1 MVATHSVTSD
11 PSKKM
16 ESLDDVAALSDQKHK
31 IEQYRA
37 ALQRVL
43 DSGSIEQCKEFVNH
57 STCCYSSKSC
67 VRE

>member
-1 MVATHSVTSD
+1 
-11 PSKKM
+11 M

-57 STCCYSSKSC
+57 GTCCYSSKSC